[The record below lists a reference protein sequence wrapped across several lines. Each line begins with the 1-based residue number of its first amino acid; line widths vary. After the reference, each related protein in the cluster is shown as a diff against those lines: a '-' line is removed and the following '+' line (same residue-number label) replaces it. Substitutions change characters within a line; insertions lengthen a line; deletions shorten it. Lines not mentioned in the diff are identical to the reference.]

1 MTWKPKMLF
10 FNFWKNFFAELSLS
24 TNNLKMKQEI
34 EKLRKQEKNRTT
46 ERFKILPP
54 HSYFSDHLPTNSYWV
69 SVSLEMNTSYLKLVM
84 PFKTETTL
92 KTAND
97 RCFINFFLICKE
109 DNEQTNMA
117 TRVDE
122 RQSIFGKLSKL
133 ILSNQKV
140 NSK

>member
-1 MTWKPKMLF
+1 MT
-10 FNFWKNFFAELSLS
+10 
-24 TNNLKMKQEI
+24 
-34 EKLRKQEKNRTT
+34 
-46 ERFKILPP
+46 
-54 HSYFSDHLPTNSYWV
+54 
-69 SVSLEMNTSYLKLVM
+69 
-84 PFKTETTL
+84 FKTS
-92 KTAND
+92 ND
-97 RCFINFFLICKE
+97 RCFINFVLICKE